1 MSAWEDR
8 LGKNLI
14 TAMEMR
20 DLINYES
27 QNLWRTDKRA
37 VKIITDLKL
46 EFDREFMQFVVLEKN
61 QPNNGICE

>member
-8 LGKNLI
+8 FGKNLI

-20 DLINYES
+20 DLINYKS
-27 QNLWRTDKRA
+27 QNLCRKDKRA